1 MRHFPA
7 SALGLGL
14 LLVAFTL
21 PSRAEPPLPVDA
33 LFERG
38 VQALKAGRLGE
49 AETAFRGVL
58 QQGGNRAYV
67 HNNLAIVY
75 QQQGKHAEAV
85 AESREAIRLDPAYAP
100 PRIVLGGSLLA
111 LGRVPEATTELE
123 RAVKLLPKERL
134 AREQL
139 ARAYARGA
147 NPGAAIEQY
156 RALRELAPEDPEYAY
171 QLGRAYLRLSEWAMQ
186 RLRAIDPGS
195 ARIYQA
201 LGHNYRV
208 QLTIEGPELDSVGL
222 LVDFSEVKKL
232 IRGVVEYL
240 DHRFINDL
248 PPFDKLNPSA
258 ENIAK
263 YFYDEV
269 SARLSSPVRLGQ
281 VKIWETDITSA
292 TYRP

>member
-67 HNNLAIVY
+67 HNNLVIVY

-208 QLTIEGPELDSVGL
+208 QGRADLALRAFERAAQADPKLPEIH
-222 LVDFSEVKKL
+222 LVLAQIHLEQK
-232 IRGVVEYL
+232 
-240 DHRFINDL
+240 N
-248 PPFDKLNPSA
+248 
-258 ENIAK
+258 
-263 YFYDEV
+263 YDEARKEIDRELALV
-269 SARLSSPVRLGQ
+269 PESAGARALKQRLEAVEGR
-281 VKIWETDITSA
+281 
-292 TYRP
+292 

>member
-7 SALGLGL
+7 STLGLGL
-14 LLVAFTL
+14 LLVALTL

-38 VQALKAGRLGE
+38 VQALKAGRLDE

-58 QQGGNRAYV
+58 EQGGNRAYV

-75 QQQGKHAEAV
+75 QQQGKHTEAV
-85 AESREAIRLDPAYAP
+85 AECREAIRLDPGYAP
-100 PRIVLGGSLLA
+100 PRVVLGGSLLA
-111 LGRVPEATTELE
+111 LGRVPEATAELE

-139 ARAYARGA
+139 ARAYTRGG
-147 NPGAAIEQY
+147 NPAAAVEQY
-156 RALRELAPEDPEYAY
+156 RALRELASDDPEYAY

-186 RLRAIDPGS
+186 RLREIDPGS

-208 QLTIEGPELDSVGL
+208 QGRADLAVRAFERAAQADPKLPEIHLALAQIHLEQKNYGEARKEIDRELALVPESAGARALKQRLEAVEG
-222 LVDFSEVKKL
+222 
-232 IRGVVEYL
+232 R
-240 DHRFINDL
+240 
-248 PPFDKLNPSA
+248 
-258 ENIAK
+258 
-263 YFYDEV
+263 
-269 SARLSSPVRLGQ
+269 
-281 VKIWETDITSA
+281 
-292 TYRP
+292 

>member
-1 MRHFPA
+1 M
-7 SALGLGL
+7 
-14 LLVAFTL
+14 
-21 PSRAEPPLPVDA
+21 
-33 LFERG
+33 
-38 VQALKAGRLGE
+38 
-49 AETAFRGVL
+49 L

-208 QLTIEGPELDSVGL
+208 QGRADLALRAFERAAQADPKLPEIH
-222 LVDFSEVKKL
+222 LVLAQIHLEQK
-232 IRGVVEYL
+232 
-240 DHRFINDL
+240 N
-248 PPFDKLNPSA
+248 
-258 ENIAK
+258 
-263 YFYDEV
+263 YDEARKEIDRELALV
-269 SARLSSPVRLGQ
+269 PESAGARALKQRLEAVEGR
-281 VKIWETDITSA
+281 
-292 TYRP
+292 

>member
-208 QLTIEGPELDSVGL
+208 QGRADLALRAFERAAQADPKLPEIHLAL
-222 LVDFSEVKKL
+222 AQIHLEQK
-232 IRGVVEYL
+232 
-240 DHRFINDL
+240 N
-248 PPFDKLNPSA
+248 
-258 ENIAK
+258 
-263 YFYDEV
+263 YDEARKEIDRELALV
-269 SARLSSPVRLGQ
+269 PESAGARALKQRLEAVEGR
-281 VKIWETDITSA
+281 
-292 TYRP
+292 

>member
-85 AESREAIRLDPAYAP
+85 AECREAIRLDPAYAP
-100 PRIVLGGSLLA
+100 PRVVLGGSLLA
-111 LGRVPEATTELE
+111 LSRVAEATAELE

-139 ARAYARGA
+139 ARAYTRAD
-147 NPGAAIEQY
+147 NPTAAIEQY
-156 RALRELAPEDPEYAY
+156 RALRELAPDDPEYAY
-171 QLGRAYLRLSEWAMQ
+171 QLGRAYLRLSEWAMR
-186 RLRAIDPGS
+186 RLRGIDPGS

-208 QLTIEGPELDSVGL
+208 QGRPDLAVRAFERAAQADPRLPEIHLALAQIHLEQRNYGEARKQIELELALVPE
-222 LVDFSEVKKL
+222 
-232 IRGVVEYL
+232 
-240 DHRFINDL
+240 
-248 PPFDKLNPSA
+248 SA
-258 ENIAK
+258 GALALK
-263 YFYDEV
+263 Q
-269 SARLSSPVRLGQ
+269 RLEIEEQR
-281 VKIWETDITSA
+281 
-292 TYRP
+292 

>member
-7 SALGLGL
+7 SAVGLGL
-14 LLVAFTL
+14 LLVALAL
-21 PSRAEPPLPVDA
+21 PSPAEPPVPVDA

-38 VQALKAGRLGE
+38 VEALKAGRLSE

-111 LGRVPEATTELE
+111 LGRVPEATAELE
-123 RAVKLLPKERL
+123 HAVKLLPKERL

-139 ARAYARGA
+139 ARAYTRGA

-186 RLRAIDPGS
+186 RLREIDPGS

-201 LGHNYRV
+201 MGHNYRV
-208 QLTIEGPELDSVGL
+208 QGRADLAVRAFERAAQADPRLPEIHLALAQIHLEQGNYGEARKEIDREFAIVPESAGARALKERLEALEG
-222 LVDFSEVKKL
+222 
-232 IRGVVEYL
+232 R
-240 DHRFINDL
+240 
-248 PPFDKLNPSA
+248 
-258 ENIAK
+258 
-263 YFYDEV
+263 
-269 SARLSSPVRLGQ
+269 
-281 VKIWETDITSA
+281 
-292 TYRP
+292 